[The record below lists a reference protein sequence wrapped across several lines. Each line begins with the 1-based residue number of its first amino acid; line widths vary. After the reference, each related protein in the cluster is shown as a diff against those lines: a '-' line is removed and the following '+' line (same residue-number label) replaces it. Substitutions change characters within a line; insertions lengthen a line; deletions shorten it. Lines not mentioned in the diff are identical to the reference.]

1 LRSHAD
7 VLEGAVIR
15 RARPYAGLLFAALIA
30 LSACDSQP
38 TTTPTPP
45 PAPPPPTPAPAPAPT
60 PPPTPAALESIT
72 LNPSTVPSQSQP
84 TATVKLTAP
93 APAGNAAIL
102 LETNN
107 PDVAKVPS
115 NISIA
120 AGETTAT
127 FRIETSTVRIS
138 TTVVIEA
145 KYLGV
150 AARADLVVTPPGLN
164 ANFRVVSQSRG
175 EGRCVITTAAGAVDC
190 VLDASTSTG
199 FVSNY
204 RWTLALGSK
213 ELVINQPDGVPAF
226 TPATTCDFLAGG
238 SVTSDGLVLMV
249 VTLQLRDRD
258 GNTSNATEQTVG
270 VVPNGMC
277 GY

>member
-1 LRSHAD
+1 M
-7 VLEGAVIR
+7 IR
-15 RARPYAGLLFAALIA
+15 RLRPSVCLLAAALIA
-30 LSACDSQP
+30 ISGCGDDP
-38 TTTPTPP
+38 TTTPTPTPTP
-45 PAPPPPTPAPAPAPT
+45 PAPTPAPTPTPT
-60 PPPTPAALESIT
+60 PPPAVAALESIT
-72 LNPSTVPSQSQP
+72 LSPSTVPSQSQP

-127 FRIETSTVRIS
+127 FRIETSTVRTA

-150 AARADLVVTPPGLN
+150 AARADLIVTPPGLN
-164 ANFRVVSQSRG
+164 ANFRVVSASRG

-204 RWTLALGSK
+204 RWTLGLGSN

-226 TPATTCDFLAGG
+226 TPATTCGFLAGG
-238 SVTSDGLVLMV
+238 SVNSDGLVLMV

-258 GNTSNATEQTVG
+258 GNTSNTTQQTVG